1 MQIQRTLQRTA
12 VVAALFLASFATV
25 AGSLAGG
32 TIIAPLAPG
41 QKSSLSFLM
50 PPGFAA
56 DKGVWLVYDLV
67 ALAPGDDDSG
77 QMDIQQSFE
86 GVMTPL
92 NSFYANFHARD
103 MDSMKSAGT
112 IAQRLEEVAGH
123 REPGELMRLMGAD
136 LYAAYE
142 SVNAGKG
149 RVLVGR
155 VVTHLS
161 APGKSDAPL
170 AISVQRAQGMQPLA
184 MRVTAGQGELTTE
197 FQEKAQDSWA
207 YKAGYAAG
215 LAFFGWLVLRFFRR
229 RN

>member
-1 MQIQRTLQRTA
+1 MQRTVATA
-12 VVAALFLASFATV
+12 VLLLVSFATM
-25 AGSLAGG
+25 AGSLASG

-41 QKSSLSFLM
+41 QKSSLSFFM

-56 DKGVWLVYDLV
+56 DKEVWLVYDMV

-77 QMDIQQSFE
+77 QVDLQQSFE

-92 NSFYANFHARD
+92 TSFYGYFYACD
-103 MDSMKSAGT
+103 MDSKKSAGT
-112 IAQRLEEVAGH
+112 IAQRLEELAGH
-123 REPGELMRLMGAD
+123 REPEELRRLMGAE

-155 VVTHLS
+155 VVQHLS
-161 APGKSDAPL
+161 APKKTDVPL
-170 AISVQRAQGMQPLA
+170 AISVQRAKGMQPLA
-184 MRVTAGQGELTTE
+184 MRVTVGQGELPQE
-197 FQEKAQDSWA
+197 FRQKTQDSWE
-207 YKAGYAAG
+207 YKVGYAAG

-229 RN
+229 RS